1 MIDVNE
7 FERMVKKVETLKEKQ
22 ARASGTIES
31 TEKQLADLG
40 VTDMDTIDDFIKE
53 KEAEC
58 TSLQE
63 VIASEYE
70 KLKGMY
76 SWQFV

>member
-22 ARASGTIES
+22 ARASGTIQS

-40 VTDMDTIDDFIKE
+40 VSNMDTIDDFIKE
-53 KEAEC
+53 
-58 TSLQE
+58 
-63 VIASEYE
+63 
-70 KLKGMY
+70 
-76 SWQFV
+76 